1 VKDDKIM
8 SKNDIEYAHERIRSN
23 IRKLHEKKGKSQ
35 LEMALAIGHT
45 SAAFYAKAERGIQNK
60 KFNIEHLCKIAK
72 VLDVDI
78 CEFFEGL

>member
-1 VKDDKIM
+1 M
-8 SKNDIEYAHERIRSN
+8 SKNDIEYAHERVRSN
-23 IRKLHEKKGKSQ
+23 IRKLREKKGKSQ
-35 LEMALAIGHT
+35 LKMALAIGHT

-78 CEFFEGL
+78 CEFSEGL